1 MSLNATQADFASSLP
16 TALSP
21 RLARVAQQLSADED
35 FPAVSTQIL
44 RVMQLADHERESLR
58 TLTQEILKDVALTN
72 KLLRVVNA
80 ARYAGH
86 QDGVGTVSRAV
97 SLLGVSAVRQ
107 LALSLVLLEHLENKH
122 QVNWLRQMYLKTLLA
137 AHAAVALTTGQVEP
151 EDAFLTAMFQS
162 LGPVVVLCHFPAV
175 TEALAGDET
184 PSYDALQSATQ
195 RALGVSLDELGGL
208 IATLWSLPETVRRAM
223 ERPQGKPPVRP
234 PQDASERLRWTARA
248 ASEVSDLLC
257 RAEAADPAMVER
269 TLRSFLPVLGQ
280 TLESATGRLAQARLD
295 WVQAASA
302 LGLDAELQRWAPK
315 LAPSPEA
322 VLQSTPLAA
331 SQEMLPEQVLA
342 QGLDDITAAMV
353 DGGDPQDRARM
364 GLEAICRALGLTR
377 AVLCREKPGV
387 SGLKGWIG
395 LGEGGEDLCQRMVLR
410 PGATDDT
417 LSTLSGTGRD
427 TWVPELQRA
436 NWAARLPA
444 WLAPPPGGGLL
455 LMPLHQGTRLVGVI
469 YADGTDGRRM
479 SADIPG
485 RTLLLS
491 LRRLLV
497 MAVMAPPP

>member
-1 MSLNATQADFASSLP
+1 MSLSDAATQTALILP
-16 TALSP
+16 TALPP

-35 FPAVSTQIL
+35 FPAVSTQIF
-44 RVMQLADHERESLR
+44 RVMHLADHERESLR

-86 QDGVGTVSRAV
+86 KDGVGTVSRAI

-122 QVNWLRQMYLKTLLA
+122 QVHWLRQTYLKTLLT
-137 AHAAVALTTGQVEP
+137 AHVAVALTSGQAEP
-151 EDAFLTAMFQS
+151 EEAFLTAMFQS
-162 LGPVVVLCHFPAV
+162 LGPVVALCHFPAV

-184 PSYDALQSATQ
+184 PGYDALQQATQ

-208 IATLWSLPETVRRAM
+208 IANMWSLPDTVRRAM

-234 PQDASERLRWTARA
+234 PPDASERLRWIARA

-257 RAEAADPAMVER
+257 RTDAADPATVER

-295 WVQAASA
+295 WAQAASA
-302 LGLDAELQRWAPK
+302 LGLDAELQRWEPK
-315 LAPSPEA
+315 LASTPPAGSKGAQPVASPE
-322 VLQSTPLAA
+322 VS
-331 SQEMLPEQVLA
+331 PEQVLA

-353 DGGDPQDRARM
+353 DGGDAQDRARM

-377 AVLCREKPGV
+377 AVLCRLQPGA

-395 LGEGGEDLCQRMVLR
+395 LGDGGEDLCQRMVLR
-410 PGATDDT
+410 PGAADDT

-427 TWVPELQRA
+427 TWVPELRQA
-436 NWAARLPA
+436 SWMARLPA

-455 LMPLHQGTRLVGVI
+455 LMPLHQGTRLVGAI

-491 LRRLLV
+491 VRRLLV
-497 MAVMAPPP
+497 MAVMEPPP

>member
-1 MSLNATQADFASSLP
+1 MSLNATGAEPTLPLP
-16 TALSP
+16 TALPP

-35 FPAVSTQIL
+35 FPAVSTQIF
-44 RVMQLADHERESLR
+44 RVMHLADHERESLR

-86 QDGVGTVSRAV
+86 QDGVGTVSRAI

-122 QVNWLRQMYLKTLLA
+122 QVNWLRQTYLKTLLT
-137 AHAAVALTTGQVEP
+137 AHVAVALSSGQAEP
-151 EDAFLTAMFQS
+151 EQAFLTAMFQS
-162 LGPVVVLCHFPAV
+162 LGPVVALCHFPAV
-175 TEALAGDET
+175 TEVLAGDET
-184 PSYDALQSATQ
+184 PGYDALQLATQ

-208 IATLWSLPETVRRAM
+208 IATLWSLPDTVRRAM
-223 ERPQGKPPVRP
+223 ERPQGKPPLRP
-234 PQDASERLRWTARA
+234 PQDVSERLRWVARA

-257 RAEAADPAMVER
+257 RTDAADPATVER
-269 TLRSFLPVLGQ
+269 TVRGFLPVLGQ

-295 WVQAASA
+295 WVQAAGA
-302 LGLDAELQRWAPK
+302 LGLEAELQRWAPK
-315 LAPSPEA
+315 LAPSPEVGRRVPPA
-322 VLQSTPLAA
+322 T
-331 SQEMLPEQVLA
+331 SQDVSPEQVLA

-353 DGGDPQDRARM
+353 DGGDAQDRARM

-377 AVLCREKPGV
+377 AVLCRQQPGA

-395 LGEGGEDLCQRMVLR
+395 LGEGGEGLCQRMVLR
-410 PGATDDT
+410 PGASDDT

-436 NWAARLPA
+436 NWATRLPT
-444 WLAPPPGGGLL
+444 WLAPPMGGGLL

-479 SADIPG
+479 SDDIPG